1 MNVEGYTIKE
11 LVKKLKISE
20 DAVYFRI
27 LKRGIEP
34 LTRQAVYPFDTYK
47 KIKIKSKGGR
57 SKKLKP

>member
-11 LVKKLKISE
+11 LAHKLKISE
-20 DAVYFRI
+20 DAVYLRI

-34 LTRQAVYPFDTYK
+34 ITRQAVYPYDTYD
-47 KIKIKSKGGR
+47 KIKVKSKGGR